1 MIVKNSNLLYCCLKN
16 SLLNINKVVNKK
28 RINVKVLEIAIL
40 KKKIMSYLGVCWL
53 ILYLILHQI
62 DQN

>member
-1 MIVKNSNLLYCCLKN
+1 MIVKNSDLLYCCLKN

>member
-1 MIVKNSNLLYCCLKN
+1 MIVKNSDLLYCCLKN

-40 KKKIMSYLGVCWL
+40 KKKITSSLGVCWL

>member
-1 MIVKNSNLLYCCLKN
+1 MIVKNSNLFYCCLKN

>member
-40 KKKIMSYLGVCWL
+40 KKKITSSLGVCWL

>member
-40 KKKIMSYLGVCWL
+40 KKKITSYLGVCWL